1 MRPSTMLRLSRPAQL
16 GAGALMLAIPA
27 SAVALTAGKA
37 DAQSVIQM
45 TLNPRHLA
53 YGRNVTVTG
62 TASAGA
68 AGRGLELEF
77 APAGARSWRPV
88 ASTTAGR
95 SGGFRFVVWL
105 RTTGLVRVVD
115 AGGALGPRGTT
126 AAGGTLT
133 AAVSPSASRQ
143 VSVASQFRLRPRSID
158 VLGGQSINV
167 SGKLLPAVAGRR
179 VLLVGRTGGG
189 WHTLARARTGPR
201 GGFSV
206 RYGTGGTGQQSLRV
220 RFAGDRLNTPASAG
234 AGQATVF
241 RQSVASWYNDGGS
254 TACGFHAYV
263 GVANKVLP
271 CGTQVTFSYGGHRV
285 TAVVDDRGPFVG
297 GREWDLNQNT
307 AGALGFGGVDTVWS
321 SL

>member
-1 MRPSTMLRLSRPAQL
+1 MRPSEMLRKSRPAQL

-37 DAQSVIQM
+37 DAQSAIQI

-53 YGRNVTVTG
+53 YGHDVTVTG
-62 TASAGA
+62 TGAAGA
-68 AGRGLELEF
+68 AGRRLELEF
-77 APAGARSWRPV
+77 APAGDRTWRPV

-95 SGGFRFVVWL
+95 NGGFRFVTRL
-105 RTTGLVRVVD
+105 RTSGLVRVVD
-115 AGGALGPRGTT
+115 AGGAAAPRGTT
-126 AAGGTLT
+126 AAGRPST
-133 AAVSPSASRQ
+133 AAVSPSAARHL
-143 VSVASQFRLRPRSID
+143 SVASRFRLRPRSID
-158 VLGGQSINV
+158 VLGDQAINV
-167 SGKLLPAVAGRR
+167 AGKLLPAVAGRR
-179 VLLVGRTGGG
+179 VLLVGRTGRS
-189 WHTLARARTGPR
+189 WHTLASARTGPR
-201 GGFSV
+201 GGFSL

-241 RQSVASWYNDGGS
+241 RQSIASWYNDGGS
-254 TACGFHAYV
+254 TACGFHAYF
-263 GVANKVLP
+263 GVANKDLP
-271 CGTQVTFSYGGHRV
+271 CGTQVTFHYGGQSV